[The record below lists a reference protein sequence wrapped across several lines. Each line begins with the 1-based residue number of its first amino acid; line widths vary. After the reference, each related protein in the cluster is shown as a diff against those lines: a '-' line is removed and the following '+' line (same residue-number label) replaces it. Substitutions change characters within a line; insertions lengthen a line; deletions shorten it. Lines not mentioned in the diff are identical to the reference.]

1 MLGGG
6 GGACE
11 KCRKSRRKARFSLK
25 EIRVSRRVPIKY
37 NSQHP
42 ACGGGGL
49 SVDGSDPA
57 LCHKVALHQRFEALL
72 LPLQQRL
79 VAAAARLGI
88 ERVMPLLFRRKAG
101 VPGC

>member
-1 MLGGG
+1 MQK
-6 GGACE
+6 E
-11 KCRKSRRKARFSLK
+11 QTKSAFQP
-25 EIRVSRRVPIKY
+25 ERVSRRVPIKY

-88 ERVMPLLFRRKAG
+88 ERVMPLLFRRKTR